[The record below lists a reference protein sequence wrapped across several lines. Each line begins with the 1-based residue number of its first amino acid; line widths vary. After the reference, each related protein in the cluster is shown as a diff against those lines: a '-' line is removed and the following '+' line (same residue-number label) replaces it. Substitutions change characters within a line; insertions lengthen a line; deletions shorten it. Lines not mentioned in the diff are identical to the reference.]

1 MNKNYLYWNMF
12 ECIND
17 WNIIILVTTSKNNTE
32 KDDEVLGTILRRFEN
47 KMSEKS

>member
-32 KDDEVLGTILRRFEN
+32 KDENVIVTILRGVDTRIT
-47 KMSEKS
+47 KKD